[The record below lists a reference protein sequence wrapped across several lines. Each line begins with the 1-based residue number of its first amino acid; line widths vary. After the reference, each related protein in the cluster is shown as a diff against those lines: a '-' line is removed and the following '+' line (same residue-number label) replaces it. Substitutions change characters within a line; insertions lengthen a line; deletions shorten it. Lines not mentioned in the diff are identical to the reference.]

1 MVDRSDCPPFL
12 FCKIKKRGADM
23 KIPNEFLALGRTE
36 LMVACRLYSIVNRHT
51 KLTANGYAVC
61 IKQETIAHDCNLS
74 VSTVKRVL
82 KALSE
87 KGIITHAYRISR
99 ADGTLGATHY
109 DLLPFSFL
117 SDYFYMPNDVF
128 NLGLSQKM
136 FYAYALFCKLAD
148 SNKRSFFHSYNDLAE
163 MMHLKRSEVIELV
176 GTLIKTRLI
185 FRTRRRTKAGDHT
198 DNLYFIVL
206 RVKGQIKKKGAKE
219 MRAPRTRLSHQT
231 RYSQGLAILDFK
243 MIISHKNDF
252 VKAFGKKC
260 CNYFYDEGGG

>member
-51 KLTANGYAVC
+51 KLTTNGYAVC

-117 SDYFYMPNDVF
+117 SDYFYMPNF
-128 NLGLSQKM
+128 IFRLALSPKQ
-136 FYAYALFCKLAD
+136 FYAFALCCKLAD
-148 SNKRSFFHSYNDLAE
+148 SKTRAFFHSYSDLAA
-163 MMHLKRSEVIELV
+163 MMKIKRSEAIEIMSE
-176 GTLIKTRLI
+176 LIDARLI
-185 FRTRRRTKAGDHT
+185 FKTRRKTRAGDFT
-198 DNLYFIVL
+198 DNVYLIV
-206 RVKGQIKKKGAKE
+206 RREAGHIQKKRAKE
-219 MRAPRTRLSHQT
+219 MRASRTRLSHQT